1 MFDTYMKMYDKYKS
15 IVDRLRPIKNFYK
28 GLKIDVNYE
37 AVKAK
42 IKYRKFKNAKTEYV
56 QVISRDVQDEL
67 LSLNYMFQDY

>member
-56 QVISRDVQDEL
+56 
-67 LSLNYMFQDY
+67 